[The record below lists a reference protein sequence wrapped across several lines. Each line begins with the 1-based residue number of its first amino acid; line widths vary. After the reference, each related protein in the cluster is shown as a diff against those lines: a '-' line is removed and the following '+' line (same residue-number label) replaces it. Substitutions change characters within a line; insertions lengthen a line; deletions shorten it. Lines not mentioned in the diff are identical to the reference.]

1 MGYALSAFKRLLPS
15 FVTGGSYFAPFLLRH
30 KKRTLCGELEKPGSA
45 TSMQLINA
53 HCSYINNGR
62 VEAATNAI
70 KENTVPAGHPAFRIR
85 LYDSEKATVA
95 NTELMLWTAATIE
108 NIAPII

>member
-1 MGYALSAFKRLLPS
+1 MHFQHSTDSFLPLSLEVHTLLPS
-15 FVTGGSYFAPFLLRH
+15 CCETRRGH
-30 KKRTLCGELEKPGSA
+30 CGELEKPGSA

-53 HCSYINNGR
+53 HRSYIDNGR
-62 VEAATNAI
+62 VEAATNAVR
-70 KENTVPAGHPAFRIR
+70 ENTVPAGHPAFRIR

-95 NTELMLWTAATIE
+95 KTEVMLWTAATTE